1 MKTIAYLLASIIA
14 CGVLLMPTSMVL
26 AADQPARLAV
36 AWEMTSEGRDGPMT
50 PTLTISQDGVSLKGT
65 LTRRCGDPP
74 PEGAVTEDKL
84 NFTVKRHTPD
94 GDRSV
99 IEYLGTAEGDS
110 VKGPFQSGLFD
121 WGHETEGPCVQPATP
136 FYVPLSGVGRLAAL
150 SFAPTE
156 SVGVFTSAQALYSS
170 STEYSGSAEP
180 SPVPAPP
187 AGPGPRGIGAGV
199 RVSSLGIG
207 GEAAVELT
215 GSTNLRG
222 GFNLFGYSRG
232 FSKDGISYAASL
244 SWHSAEAH
252 FDWFPFGGRIH
263 LSPGLLVYNGN
274 TISANASVPGG
285 RTLTLNG
292 VNYLSDPANPV
303 SGSGKIG
310 FNKAGP
316 SVMLGWGNLVRRR
329 GKGFV
334 VNFEA
339 GIAYQG
345 APKATLNLGGG
356 VCSSN
361 GVNCRSIASDSVVQA
376 NVAAE
381 QTKINHDMSPFKVY
395 PLISLGL
402 GYRFR

>member
-1 MKTIAYLLASIIA
+1 MKTIAYLLAYIIA

-26 AADQPARLAV
+26 AADQPAKLAV
-36 AWEMTSEGRDGPMT
+36 AWEMTSDGRDGPMT

-94 GDRSV
+94 GDTSV

-110 VKGPFQSGLFD
+110 VKGPLQSGLFD
-121 WGHETEGPCVQPATP
+121 WGHETEGSCVQPATP
-136 FYVPLSGVGRLAAL
+136 FYVPLSAVGQLPAL
-150 SFAPTE
+150 SFAPSE
-156 SVGVFTSAQALYSS
+156 GVGVFTSAKALYSS

-180 SPVPAPP
+180 PPVPAPP
-187 AGPGPRGIGAGV
+187 AGNGPRGIGAGV

-207 GEAAVELT
+207 GEAAVKLT
-215 GSTNLRG
+215 GSSNLRG

-244 SWHSAEAH
+244 SWRSAEAH
-252 FDWFPFGGRIH
+252 YDWFPFGGGLH
-263 LSPGLLVYNGN
+263 LSPGLLAYNGN

-285 RTLTLNG
+285 HTLTLNG
-292 VNYLSDPANPV
+292 VHYLSDPASPV
-303 SGSGKIG
+303 SGSGKID

-334 VNFEA
+334 VNFEV
-339 GIAYQG
+339 GIAYQA

-361 GVNCRSIASDSVVQA
+361 GSNCRSIASDATVQA

-381 QTKINHDMSPFKVY
+381 QTKINHDISAFKVY